1 MTRKHFIA
9 LASALKYAH
18 EQLGQ
23 RTLTPDQVIDEL
35 TEDIA
40 IVCAQSNEH
49 FDRQRFYAAAAWRTD
64 R

>member
-1 MTRKHFIA
+1 MA

-18 EQLGQ
+18 EQLEQ
-23 RTLTPDQVIDEL
+23 RTLTPSQVIDEL

-40 IVCAQSNEH
+40 IVCQQSNEH
-49 FDRQRFYAAAAWRTD
+49 FDRQRFYAAAAWRIA